1 MFYAQKIFFFKLE
14 DKKKAQ
20 NNKLKMNV
28 LSLIGRVKPL
38 LTNDI
43 ATFDNELKNLVQN
56 NRFLVIGG
64 AGSIGQAVT
73 KEIFRKNSL
82 NLM

>member
-1 MFYAQKIFFFKLE
+1 
-14 DKKKAQ
+14 
-20 NNKLKMNV
+20 MNV
-28 LSLIGRVKPL
+28 LNLIGRVKPL

-43 ATFDNELKNLVQN
+43 STFDNELKNLVQN